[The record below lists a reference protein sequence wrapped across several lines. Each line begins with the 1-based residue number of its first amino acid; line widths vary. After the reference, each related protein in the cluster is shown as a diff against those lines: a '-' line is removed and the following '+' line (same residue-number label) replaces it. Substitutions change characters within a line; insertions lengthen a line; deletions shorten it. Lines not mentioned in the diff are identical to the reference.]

1 MKDLF
6 FDLSNKSKNY
16 PYLYHYTSVDS
27 LEVILKNQSMR
38 LSCLTKVNDP
48 EENKR
53 ITSLWNNKVFV
64 SCFTHTL
71 DNENYFFQNYGHVRI
86 TFYNNFDVNA
96 IYFDT
101 SRKDK
106 LLSFKEDL
114 NEHSII
120 TKCDYNLQSS
130 WCLFD
135 SNLCDVYY
143 TDDIKLHVVDDN
155 NESNAGLIKSKY
167 GLNVFGNKCDW
178 SVEEETRLRVA
189 VRPISFECILNNK
202 NCFVYP
208 KPPFEYLYFS
218 VANKIKTI
226 EISLNAAPNEISKFN
241 DIKRLFSI

>member
-6 FDLSNKSKNY
+6 LDLSNRSKKHFC
-16 PYLYHYTSVDS
+16 LYHYTSIDS
-27 LEVILKNQSMR
+27 LEIILKNQSMR

-64 SCFTHTL
+64 ACFTHTL
-71 DNENYFFQNYGHVRI
+71 DNETYFFQNYGHIRI
-86 TFYNNFDVNA
+86 TFYNDLNVND

-101 SRKDK
+101 TQKDK
-106 LLSFKEDL
+106 LLSFKKDL
-114 NEHSII
+114 NEHSIT

-135 SNLCDVYY
+135 SCLSDVYY
-143 TDDIKLHVVDDN
+143 TDNINLHVADDN
-155 NESNAGLIKSKY
+155 NESNAGLIKSRY
-167 GLNVFGNKCDW
+167 GANVSGNNCDW

-189 VRPISFECILNNK
+189 IRPISFECVLNNR
-202 NCFVYP
+202 NCFEYP

-218 VANKIKTI
+218 IANKIKNI
-226 EISLNAAPNEISKFN
+226 EISPNASPDEVSKFN